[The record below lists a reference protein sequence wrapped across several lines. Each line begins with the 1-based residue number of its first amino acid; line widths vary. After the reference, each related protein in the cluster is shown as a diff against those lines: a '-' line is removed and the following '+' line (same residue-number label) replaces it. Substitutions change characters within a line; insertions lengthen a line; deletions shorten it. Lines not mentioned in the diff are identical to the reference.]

1 MPVELRIGDVQI
13 DGGRIAQRPLPAAVA
28 APRAS
33 RCECHRSRSPLHQVL
48 RIARKVARDRVIFTV
63 DPDARHGH
71 KTSHRGFDGYKGHVA
86 LDPDSELVTATTA
99 TAGTS
104 GDADVAEQLL
114 ADVLPAE
121 LSPSVGQPVDASGT
135 ISTTSTQTQR
145 VEVYGD
151 CAYGTGPLLERL
163 EDADAP
169 GGPLQADLQPL
180 ICDCTKVILTPVQ
193 LRIRY
198 GI

>member
-1 MPVELRIGDVQI
+1 
-13 DGGRIAQRPLPAAVA
+13 
-28 APRAS
+28 
-33 RCECHRSRSPLHQVL
+33 VL

-121 LSPSVGQPVDASGT
+121 LSPSANRSTPRAPSALRAPRPSGSR
-135 ISTTSTQTQR
+135 STVIAPTAPGRCSNAWRTQTR
-145 VEVYGD
+145 RAAPY
-151 CAYGTGPLLERL
+151 RL
-163 EDADAP
+163 IFNP
-169 GGPLQADLQPL
+169 
-180 ICDCTKVILTPVQ
+180 
-193 LRIRY
+193 
-198 GI
+198 